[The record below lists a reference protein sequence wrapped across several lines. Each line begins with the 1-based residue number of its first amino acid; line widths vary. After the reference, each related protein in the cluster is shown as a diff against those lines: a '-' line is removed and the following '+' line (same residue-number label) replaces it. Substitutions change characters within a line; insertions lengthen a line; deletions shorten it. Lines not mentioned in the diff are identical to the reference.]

1 MTRKKVI
8 AIKLQKG
15 DDVLLKER
23 FPDLQLQAKKV
34 GITMTDKGT
43 FYGKGLKGRFAIK
56 PEYVEVH
63 MDEKP
68 WGVFDWM
75 IKEKLETLIADA
87 LV

>member
-1 MTRKKVI
+1 MI

-15 DDVLLKER
+15 DDELLNER
-23 FPDLQLQAKKV
+23 FSDLQLQAKKA

-43 FYGKGLKGRFAIK
+43 FYGKGLKGRYKIK
-56 PEYVEVH
+56 PEYIEVH
-63 MDEKP
+63 MDDKP

-87 LV
+87 LK